1 MVEDSPW
8 IIPRMLSIQEEES
21 SKDML
26 GLVRLVVLVGV
37 AE

>member
-8 IIPRMLSIQEEES
+8 IILRTLSIQEEES

-26 GLVRLVVLVGV
+26 VVVGGSV
-37 AE
+37 GGSG